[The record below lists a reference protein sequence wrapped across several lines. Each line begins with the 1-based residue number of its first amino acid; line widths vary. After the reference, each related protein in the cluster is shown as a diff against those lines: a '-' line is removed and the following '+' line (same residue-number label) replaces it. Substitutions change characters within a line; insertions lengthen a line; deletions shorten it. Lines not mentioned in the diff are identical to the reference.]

1 VSKVASKTLFVA
13 YLLIVSLAAT
23 ACSGVKG
30 GTTGGSGGSGGS
42 GGGGG
47 TGGSGGT
54 GGGGGTSTGPFT
66 IGGAVVGLTGT
77 GLVLE
82 DNGGD
87 DLTIAKSGAF
97 TFKTAI
103 ASGGAYKVT
112 VKTQPTGPAQN
123 CSVTNAT
130 GTALANVNNVQV
142 TCGNIFPIGGTVSG
156 LVGTGMVLQDN
167 AADNLTISGTG
178 SVSFTFATPVAA
190 GANYAVTILTQPSNP
205 GQTCT
210 VLNGT
215 GTTNGPVNNVQIICP
230 QPAFSIGGAVVG
242 LVPGTGNTVE
252 LQDNAG
258 DDLFVTGN
266 TSFVFPTQITNGSI
280 YNVSVFLQPTS
291 QPQPCNVFNY
301 TGIATSNVSN
311 VLVDCQHNDWNWIS
325 WYVGGTDKSNNYA
338 TASTPNPPSADLN
351 TPGGRDFAM
360 TWNDS
365 SGRKWLFGGFGFPM
379 KASVGAQVPGFLND
393 LWFWDAGCPVP
404 GVPGPCWVPVNVGPA
419 VQSTWPILEAENV
432 SGVYGTLGTASP
444 GVNTPGSRWGGV
456 TWTDATG
463 NLWMFGGQG
472 FAATGLDAELLND
485 VWEFA
490 PGAGVGDGSF
500 SGNWIWRG
508 GSNSFNQSGVYGTQ
522 GTAAATNIPGGRWA
536 ASNFVDNA
544 GNVWLFGGQ
553 GVDSAGTIGLLND
566 LWEYNIA
573 TAQWTWVA
581 GSNVAGQKGVYG
593 TQGTAAASNVPG
605 GRENATLWVDSTG
618 TVWLFGGFGLDSI
631 GTSIA
636 PGVGAT
642 LNDLWKFTGG
652 QWTWVSGGGTTGLAN
667 QNGAYG
673 TQTVAAAG
681 NFPGSRWGAVGWTD
695 SNNNLF
701 FFGGFGYGSVVT
713 QPVGFLNDIW
723 EYQASTGQWIWWK
736 GSSNVNESGAY
747 LTNGIPFVNNNVGGR
762 RGTAIWQ
769 PDVNHYVWMFGGEG
783 YDSTSAAPPGYMND
797 LWTYLPFP

>member
-1 VSKVASKTLFVA
+1 MSRTVNSTGNGKTEVDPRRDQVSKVASKTFFVA
-13 YLLIVSLAAT
+13 YLLIISLVAT

-42 GGGGG
+42 GGRSSGPFAIGG
-47 TGGSGGT
+47 T
-54 GGGGGTSTGPFT
+54 
-66 IGGAVVGLTGT
+66 VVGLTGT

-87 DLTIAKSGAF
+87 DLSVTKGGTF
-97 TFKTAI
+97 TFATKI
-103 ASGGAYKVT
+103 ASGGNYKVT
-112 VKTQPTGPAQN
+112 IKTQPSSPTQN

-130 GTALANVNNVQV
+130 GTALADVTNVQV
-142 TCGNIFPIGGTVSG
+142 TCGNIFPIGGTISG

-167 AADNLTISGTG
+167 ATDNLNISGTG
-178 SVSFTFATPVAA
+178 TLNFTFATPIAA
-190 GANYAVTILTQPSNP
+190 GSNYAVTILTQPSNP

-215 GTTNGPVNNVQIICP
+215 GTINGPVNNVQIICP
-230 QPAFSIGGAVVG
+230 QPAFTIGGSVVG

-266 TSFVFPTQITNGSI
+266 TSFTFPTQITNGSI

-291 QPQPCNVFNY
+291 QPQPCNTFNY
-301 TGIATSNVSN
+301 TGIAGANVSN

-325 WYVGGTDKSNNYA
+325 WYINGTNKADNYA
-338 TASTPNPPSADLN
+338 TAASPPPIQDLN

-365 SGRKWLFGGFGFPM
+365 AGRKWLFGGFGFPLPSPYG
-379 KASVGAQVPGFLND
+379 KQLPGFLD
-393 LWFWDAGCPVP
+393 DMWFYDGVWNPSDAG
-404 GVPGPCWVPVNVGPA
+404 PA
-419 VQSTWPILEAENV
+419 SAGTWPQLELTNV
-432 SGVYGTLGTASP
+432 LGNYPAAI
-444 GVNTPGSRWGGV
+444 GGIGKPGSRWGGV
-456 TWTDATG
+456 TWTDTSN

-472 FAATGLDAELLND
+472 YPAPSNNLDYELLND
-485 VWEFA
+485 VWEFT
-490 PGAGVGDGSF
+490 PGGGFNADGSF
-500 SGNWIWRG
+500 PGTWTWRG
-508 GSNSFNQSGVYGTQ
+508 GSNSGNAST
-522 GTAAATNIPGGRWA
+522 TATFPGARWA
-536 ASNFVDNA
+536 SGNFTD
-544 GNVWLFGGQ
+544 GTNVWLFGGQ
-553 GVDSAGTIGLLND
+553 GADSAGTIGLLSD

-573 TAQWTWVA
+573 AGTWTLLFS
-581 GSNVAGQKGVYG
+581 SNANVGGQKGVYG
-593 TQGTAAASNVPG
+593 TQGTAAAGNFPG
-605 GRENATLWVDSTG
+605 GRQNATLWVDSTG

-631 GTSIA
+631 GTSVA

-673 TQTVAAAG
+673 TQTVAAGG

-695 SNNNLF
+695 PKNNLF
-701 FFGGFGYGSVVT
+701 LYGGFGYGSVVT
-713 QPVGFLNDIW
+713 QPVGFLDDIW
-723 EYQASTGQWIWWK
+723 EYQASSGQWIWWK

-747 LTNGIPFVNNNVGGR
+747 LTNGIPYVNNIAGAR
-762 RGTAIWQ
+762 RGVAIWQ
-769 PDVNHYVWMFGGEG
+769 PDANSYIWFFGGEG
-783 YDSTSAAPPGYMND
+783 FDSTSGAPPGYLND
-797 LWTYLPFP
+797 LWTYLAFP